1 MLCKS
6 TQEFFSIKQSIRICK
21 LTRRNLDINAYSHTN
36 CKCQKDVNMVLTLFE
51 LGCKEEKRR
60 RGGERSEKCIV
71 VLGLD

>member
-1 MLCKS
+1 MQIDS
-6 TQEFFSIKQSIRICK
+6 RILLNQTK
-21 LTRRNLDINAYSHTN
+21 HSDLQTDRRNLDINAYSHTN